1 MKNGQYWYDT
11 DGNIIHA
18 HGGWILKSGDY
29 YYWYGENRTED
40 NFVSCYRTKD
50 FKTFEFR
57 NHVFTAKSKAEKSYV
72 VDANLKLKTPIA
84 SLGENFK
91 KQGLMRDDGEGN
103 LLINIERP
111 KVVYCEKTGKYVM
124 WMHYENGANYNDA
137 ACAVASCDTP
147 DGDFTYHG
155 SFNPFGQM
163 ARDCTVFFD
172 GEDMYFAAAGRNNK
186 DMFIYRMTE
195 DYMSVDKVVN
205 VLYQN
210 QSREA
215 PAFFKKDG
223 KIFMLSSACT
233 GWRPNQ
239 GGYGYSK
246 DGAVGGRWSLLAN
259 FGDEVTFRS
268 QPSFVLPVTKDGKT
282 EYYYFGDRW
291 GTQSS
296 EYFTSTYVVLKIQ
309 FDENGMPFIEY
320 TEDAELPEV

>member
-1 MKNGQYWYDT
+1 MKNGEFWYDT
-11 DGNIIHA
+11 NGNIIHA
-18 HGGWILKSGDY
+18 HGGWILKSGDW

-40 NFVSCYRTKD
+40 IFVSCYRTKD

-57 NHVFTAKSKAEKSYV
+57 NHVLTARSKAEKSYV
-72 VDANLKLKTPIA
+72 VDAKLKLSTPVEE
-84 SLGENFK
+84 LGEVK
-91 KQGLMRDDGEGN
+91 LLGLKRVVDGN

-111 KVVYCEKTGKYVM
+111 KVVYSEELGKYVM
-124 WMHYENGANYNDA
+124 WMHYENGLNYNDA

-163 ARDCTVFFD
+163 SRDCTVFDFD
-172 GEDMYFAAAGRNNK
+172 GETYFASAGRNNK
-186 DMFIYRMTE
+186 DLYVYRMTE
-195 DYMSVDKVVN
+195 DKMSVDKIVN
-205 VLYQN
+205 ILYQN

-215 PAFFKKDG
+215 PAFFEKQG
-223 KIFMLSSACT
+223 KIFMISSACT

-239 GGYGYSK
+239 GSYCFAK
-246 DGAVGGRWSLLAN
+246 ENTMDGRWSKLFN

-268 QPSFVLPVTKDGKT
+268 QSSFVLPIEKNGKT

-291 GTQSS
+291 GTTSE

-309 FDENGMPFIEY
+309 FDENGNPFIEY
-320 TEDAELPEV
+320 SDEAQFPEV